1 MKKNYIKQINDLSN
15 SFTTIIVP
23 LTENNSIAVRIP
35 KTKVLQDLLEEVGEE
50 IISTSAN
57 ISSLSVCK
65 NTEQIKKV
73 FSKKIFG
80 ILNLPLGGENRSS
93 RIYDLKTNTYVR

>member
-1 MKKNYIKQINDLSN
+1 MKKDYIKQIKELSD

-23 LTENNSIAVRIP
+23 FGENNSIAVRIP
-35 KTKVLQDLLEEVGEE
+35 KIKILQDLLEEVGEE

-65 NTEQIKKV
+65 NVKQIKTV

-80 ILNLPLGGENRSS
+80 ILNLPLGGEKRSS
-93 RIYDLKTNTYVR
+93 KIYDLKTDTYVR